1 MNDTE
6 HPIQPLEIALDGVNY
21 TIPAESLVFGF
32 DDPTGWKES
41 YCTFG
46 IALSTEDDGTA
57 YNKVALGGGFFKDFV
72 TTIDYDTNRYGFGMS
87 KGAHNGALINGK
99 SADGL

>member
-1 MNDTE
+1 ME
-6 HPIQPLEIALDGVNY
+6 LAFDGVNY

-32 DDPTGWKES
+32 DDPTGWKKS
-41 YCTFG
+41 YCTLG
-46 IALSTEDDGTA
+46 IALSTKDDGTA
-57 YNKVALGGGFFKDFV
+57 SNKVSLGGGFLKDFV

-99 SADGL
+99 TAENLE